1 MFDIRDSISFVKIL
15 KSYFSYSSL
24 FESLGLIRN
33 LRKDILLIWIFIVIL
48 WSWDC
53 RHKWNNQLEQECQI
67 HIPRRAHPTAHER
80 MPGSM
85 CLQGGRILSTHAQE
99 HAHLLGVCIPRAHTQ
114 EHECIQNVQAQE
126 CMRIPGAWHG
136 QLGARHVH
144 PRYAGLGPQCAGPQC
159 TCPGECN

>member
-1 MFDIRDSISFVKIL
+1 MKIL

-67 HIPRRAHPTAHER
+67 HIPRRAHPTAHEH

-99 HAHLLGVCIPRAHTQ
+99 HAHL
-114 EHECIQNVQAQE
+114 
-126 CMRIPGAWHG
+126 GAW
-136 QLGARHVH
+136 VH
-144 PRYAGLGPQCAGPQC
+144 PKCASPGVHAHPRSMAWAVRSATC
-159 TCPGECN
+159 TSQVCRPRTAVRWTAVHMSRRVQLDRWYQFH